1 MPSVT
6 HEVDQMLEVDL
17 TKLGDDDRSAVL
29 ECHNKPDVYI
39 SDDSFPGEM
48 KCRIVDCLVAES
60 AATPRCYTLRR
71 KLFFDF
77 TWEDE
82 GAMSEWEED
91 NTNTDNSLLPSYV
104 AGDYEG
110 LFVGENMCDY
120 ETDYLGVTT

>member
-6 HEVDQMLEVDL
+6 HEVDQTLKVDL
-17 TKLGDDDRSAVL
+17 TMLSDDDRTAVL
-29 ECHNKPDVYI
+29 ECHNKPDVYV

-60 AATPRCYTLRR
+60 METPRFSTLRR

-110 LFVGENMCDY
+110 LLLGDNMCGY
-120 ETDYLGVTT
+120 ETEYLGVTT